1 MQEHLRDYVWM
12 ALPGSA
18 PEKVPAVMEQISR
31 KMAAGYSQVF
41 SRDEMPSVYQTPVVM
56 ETPVVEETPILE
68 EDQQ

>member
-18 PEKVPAVMEQISR
+18 PEKVPAVVDQISR

-41 SRDEMPSVYQTPVVM
+41 LRDGAMPF
-56 ETPVVEETPILE
+56 VEEPQATE
-68 EDQQ
+68 EEQQ